1 MVIFHSYSIVMGQ
14 FTRGYFHEITNK
26 SPLNPIKSLN
36 EATFSIIFHSCLYVY
51 HINHNFSWENHHV
64 QRENHHFFCMFTR
77 GSSSPFLFISHWDR
91 GPEPRR
97 GAAACGA
104 TLGEDLGAEVPG
116 RPTTDDMWRW
126 YPLVMS
132 TVGYGN
138 SGFSHWKWWI
148 FP

>member
-64 QRENHHFFCMFTR
+64 QRENHHFFVCLPEGHR
-77 GSSSPFLFISHWDR
+77 PLSYSSPIETEALSREAELQHAAQRSEKTLEQKFRDVQ
-91 GPEPRR
+91 RR
-97 GAAACGA
+97 MTCGGD
-104 TLGEDLGAEVPG
+104 TLWLCQQLAIEN
-116 RPTTDDMWRW
+116 
-126 YPLVMS
+126 
-132 TVGYGN
+132 GYGN
-138 SGFSHWKWWI
+138 SGFSH
-148 FP
+148 